1 MGNVVKN
8 KPWKR
13 KLFFRLCL
21 AGFAVLAA
29 YMIYLDSQI
38 KRTFNGNMWQVPAQV
53 YARPLT
59 MTVGDEVTKTEVQD
73 ELALLEYR
81 KTSDVKA
88 SGMYFFTANTLV
100 IYRRAFHFPDGYEA
114 AQRLKVSWNGQRI
127 VSIVDLNNQQSLR
140 SARLEPWL
148 VSRLVSSSRED
159 RMLVEARSIPPM
171 LIDALTLTEDKD
183 FYTHHGIAPTSIL
196 RAFIANISAG
206 KTVQGGSTL
215 TQQLV
220 KNVFLTREQSIV
232 RKINE
237 ALMALIIDARYS
249 KERILTAYLNE
260 VYLGQNGNMAVHGFG
275 LASHYFFNRPLNE
288 LPTQHLAL
296 LVGMV
301 KGPSYYNPIRF
312 PERAAERR
320 NLILR
325 ILLENNVISGSEYQT
340 MAASPVALDTSGK
353 LASGKFPAYM
363 DKVRREL
370 KYILA
375 EPSLRESGLKVF
387 TTIDINA
394 QRRAEKALVSTLNNK
409 QTSVKASLEGAVM
422 VSDINSGE
430 IRSIVGGRRTDFRGF
445 NRALDA
451 VRPIGSLAK
460 PIVYL
465 TALDDPTQY
474 NLATPLVDLPISLPD
489 KGGVQWQPQNADKTF
504 RDQVPLIT
512 ALTESLN
519 VPSVRLGMEVGLGHI
534 IDNFKL
540 MGATTPIPEVPSITL
555 GAMAL
560 PMLEVNQVYQ
570 TLANRG
576 QYVPLHTVKS
586 IVSANNT
593 LLWQHADYSDQVI
606 GEDATY
612 LTNYAL
618 HQVTQTGTA
627 KAIGKRFANTF
638 MAAKTGT
645 TDDYRDSWFAGFDR
659 QDLVTVWVGNDEN
672 KTINLSGA
680 SGAMP
685 VFIAYQSMQEPKSL
699 AQRFPERLGIA
710 HFDPKTG
717 NSIVPGCGETLSVP
731 AVLDVLPQNIKDCS
745 ARPMS
750 RPKRQKERSWWEKW
764 FGE

>member
-1 MGNVVKN
+1 MKK

-13 KLFFRLCL
+13 KLFFRLCVV
-21 AGFAVLAA
+21 GFVVLAA
-29 YMIYLDSQI
+29 YMLYLDAHI
-38 KRTFNGNMWQVPAQV
+38 KRTFNGSIWQIPAQV
-53 YARPLT
+53 YARPLV
-59 MTVGDEVTKTEVQD
+59 MAVGDEVTKTEVKD
-73 ELALLEYR
+73 ELALLGYR
-81 KTSDVKA
+81 KTSDVTS
-88 SGMYFFTANTLV
+88 SGVYFFTNDTLV
-100 IYRRAFHFPDGYEA
+100 IYRRAFHFPDGYEGA
-114 AQRLKVSWNGQRI
+114 RRLKISWNGKRI
-127 VSIVDLNNQQSLR
+127 VSIIDLNTQQSLNQ
-140 SARLEPWL
+140 ARLEPWL

-159 RMLVEARSIPPM
+159 RMLVDPLSTPHT
-171 LIDALTLTEDKD
+171 LIEALTLTEDKD
-183 FYTHHGIAPTSIL
+183 FYKHHGVAPKSIL
-196 RAFIANISAG
+196 RALITNVAAG
-206 KTVQGGSTL
+206 RTVQGGSTL

-220 KNVFLTREQSIV
+220 KNVFLTRERSIV
-232 RKINE
+232 RKLKE

-260 VYLGQNGNMAVHGFG
+260 VYLGQNGDMAIHGFG
-275 LASHYFFNRPLNE
+275 LAAHYFFNRPLDE
-288 LPTQHLAL
+288 LPVQHLAM

-312 PERAAERR
+312 PERALERR
-320 NLILR
+320 NLVLR
-325 ILLENNVISGSEYQT
+325 ILLENNAISTAAYQT
-340 MAASPVALDTSGK
+340 MVASPIGLNTSGK
-353 LASGKFPAYM
+353 LASGKFPAFM

-370 KYILA
+370 KLILA
-375 EPSLRESGLKVF
+375 KPSLRESGLKVF

-394 QRRAEKALVSTLNNK
+394 QRRAEKALVTTLNNK
-409 QTSVKASLEGAVM
+409 QTSVKAKLEGAVL
-422 VSDINSGE
+422 VSNVNSGE
-430 IRSIVGGRRTDFRGF
+430 IRAIVGGRRTDFRGF

-465 TALDDPTQY
+465 TALEDPTQY

-504 RDQVPLIT
+504 REQVPLIT
-512 ALTESLN
+512 ALTDSLN
-519 VPSVRLGMEVGLGHI
+519 VPSVRLGMEVGLEHI
-534 IDNFKL
+534 IDNFKF
-540 MGATTPIPEVPSITL
+540 MGASTPIPNVPSITL

-570 TLANRG
+570 TLANGG
-576 QYVPLHTVKS
+576 QYIPLHTVKS
-586 IVSANNT
+586 IVSSNNT
-593 LLWQHADYSDQVI
+593 LLWQHADYTDQVI
-606 GEDATY
+606 SEDATY

-627 KAIGKRFANTF
+627 KAIGERFANVF

-659 QDLVTVWVGNDEN
+659 QDLMTVWVGNDEN
-672 KTINLSGA
+672 KPINLSGA

-699 AQRFPERLGIA
+699 AQRFPKRLGIA
-710 HFDPKTG
+710 HFDIKTG
-717 NSIVPGCGETLSVP
+717 NPIVPGCGETLSVP

-745 ARPMS
+745 ARPTR
-750 RPKRQKERSWWEKW
+750 RPKRQREKSWWERW